1 MTEEIIVQSAS
12 ADDLAAIADIAF
24 GLFPDNFYCL
34 GKNPLDEA
42 RAWIRAN
49 SQPSDG
55 RHYVVA
61 KAGDSVVGY
70 AHSHTTA
77 HGAGVVVI
85 DEWGKRI
92 GCDLRGIGS
101 RVIQATQDFWVDK
114 HPRRFGRPLTA
125 LLIYTGM
132 PGVGLCEKLGFVRV
146 AQMQNL
152 YGQGI
157 DEYLLR
163 KNIQKKDVL

>member
-1 MTEEIIVQSAS
+1 M
-12 ADDLAAIADIAF
+12 
-24 GLFPDNFYCL
+24 
-34 GKNPLDEA
+34 
-42 RAWIRAN
+42 
-49 SQPSDG
+49 
-55 RHYVVA
+55 
-61 KAGDSVVGY
+61 
-70 AHSHTTA
+70 
-77 HGAGVVVI
+77 
-85 DEWGKRI
+85 
-92 GCDLRGIGS
+92 
-101 RVIQATQDFWVDK
+101 IQATQDFWVDK